1 MGGTAF
7 ALFQWEDQ
15 MRSTFTSMALA
26 AVLGASVS
34 SLALAQDSV
43 EVLHWWTAGGE
54 AAAVGVL
61 KEDLQKQGVAWQDM
75 PVAGGGGEAANTA
88 LKARVTA
95 GNPPTAAQLLG
106 MAVNEWSAEGLL
118 GDLSDVAAKEGWD
131 AVVPEAIKAFA
142 VHDGKW
148 EAVPVNIHRPNW
160 LWINA
165 KVFADNGLTPPQTW
179 EEFNTTADKLKEKG
193 IIPLAHGGQPWQD
206 TTIFDDVV
214 IGIGGPDFYKKAI
227 IDLDEAA
234 LKSDTMTKVFD
245 QMRKIRGYV
254 DPNFSGRDWNLATAM
269 VLKGEAAMQLM
280 GDWAKGEI
288 VKANLKPGVD
298 ILCVAAPGTEGS
310 FLFNTDFFAMFP
322 VGDNKVPGQQKLAA
336 SVMSP
341 GFQEAFNLVKGSI
354 PARTDVSGD
363 KFDSCAQKSMADLK
377 TAEAAGTMMGSL
389 AHGHAQ
395 PAATQRAIFD
405 VVTQHFNSDMSSAD
419 AVAALSAAVD
429 AAR

>member
-1 MGGTAF
+1 
-7 ALFQWEDQ
+7 
-15 MRSTFTSMALA
+15 MRSTFKTLAITALFS
-26 AVLGASVS
+26 ASVS
-34 SLALAQDSV
+34 SYAIAQESV
-43 EVLHWWTAGGE
+43 EVLHWWTSGGE

-61 KEDLQKQGVAWQDM
+61 KDDLQRQGVGWQDM

-88 LKARVTA
+88 LKARVTS

-118 GDLSDVAAKEGWD
+118 GDLTEVATKEGWEK
-131 AVVPEAIKAFA
+131 VVPDAIKNFA

-148 EAVPVNIHRPNW
+148 QAVPVNIHRPNW

-165 KVFADNGLTPPQTW
+165 KVFKDNGLEPPKTW
-179 EEFNTTADKLKEKG
+179 EEFNTVADALKAKG
-193 IIPLAHGGQPWQD
+193 IVPLAHGGQPWQD
-206 TTIFDDVV
+206 TTVFDDVV
-214 IGIGGPDFYKKAI
+214 LGIGGPDFYKKAI
-227 IDLDEAA
+227 LELDAEA
-234 LKSDTMTKVFD
+234 LGSDTMVQVFD

-288 VKANLKPGVD
+288 IKANLTPGVD
-298 ILCVAAPGTEGS
+298 ILCVTAPGTEGA

-322 VGDNKVPGQQKLAA
+322 VGDDKVGAQYKLAA

-341 GFQEAFNLVKGSI
+341 AFQEAFNLVKGSI

-363 KFDSCAQKSMADLK
+363 KFDACAQKSMADLK
-377 TAEAAGTMMGSL
+377 AAVSSGTLLGSL
-389 AHGHAQ
+389 AHGHAE
-395 PAATQRAIFD
+395 PAGIQRAMFD
-405 VVTQHFNSDMSSAD
+405 VVTQHFNSDMSSKD
-419 AVAALSAAVD
+419 AVAALVSAID
-429 AAR
+429 AAK

>member
-1 MGGTAF
+1 
-7 ALFQWEDQ
+7 
-15 MRSTFTSMALA
+15 MRSTFKTLAITALFS
-26 AVLGASVS
+26 ASVS
-34 SLALAQDSV
+34 SYAIAQESV
-43 EVLHWWTAGGE
+43 EVLHWWTSGGE

-61 KEDLQKQGVAWQDM
+61 KDDLQKQGVGWQDM

-88 LKARVTA
+88 LKARVTS

-118 GDLSDVAAKEGWD
+118 GDLTEVATKEGWEK
-131 AVVPEAIKAFA
+131 VVPDGIKNFA

-148 EAVPVNIHRPNW
+148 QAVPVNIHRPNW

-165 KVFADNGLTPPQTW
+165 KVFKDNGLEPPKTW
-179 EEFNTTADKLKEKG
+179 EEFNTVADALKAKG
-193 IIPLAHGGQPWQD
+193 IVPLAHGGQPWQD
-206 TTIFDDVV
+206 TTVFDDVV
-214 IGIGGPDFYKKAI
+214 LGIGGPDFYKKAI
-227 IDLDEAA
+227 LELDAEA
-234 LKSDTMTKVFD
+234 LGSDTMVQVFD

-288 VKANLKPGVD
+288 VKANLTPGVD
-298 ILCVAAPGTEGS
+298 ILCVTAPGTEGA

-322 VGDNKVPGQQKLAA
+322 VGDDKVGAQYKLAA

-341 GFQEAFNLVKGSI
+341 AFQEAFNLVKGSI

-363 KFDSCAQKSMADLK
+363 KFDTCAQKSMADLK
-377 TAEAAGTMMGSL
+377 AAVSSGTLLGSL
-389 AHGHAQ
+389 AHGHAE
-395 PAATQRAIFD
+395 PAGIQRAMFD
-405 VVTQHFNSDMSSAD
+405 VVTQHFNSDMSSKD
-419 AVAALSAAVD
+419 AVAALVSAID
-429 AAR
+429 AAK

>member
-1 MGGTAF
+1 MHFRVRTI
-7 ALFQWEDQ
+7 
-15 MRSTFTSMALA
+15 ALA
-26 AVLGASVS
+26 AFFSSSVVAS
-34 SLALAQDSV
+34 AFAEESV
-43 EVLHWWTAGGE
+43 EVLHWWTSGGE

-61 KEDLQKQGVAWQDM
+61 KDDLQKQGVTWKDM
-75 PVAGGGGEAANTA
+75 PVAGGGGEAAATA
-88 LKARVTA
+88 LKARVTS

-106 MAVNEWSAEGLL
+106 MAVNEWSEEGLL

-131 AVVPEAIKAFA
+131 KVVPDAIKAFA

-165 KVFADNGLTPPQTW
+165 KVFADNGLTPPKTW
-179 EEFNTTADKLKEKG
+179 DEFNAVADKLKAKG

-214 IGIGGPDFYKKAI
+214 LGIGGPDFYKKAI
-227 IDLDEAA
+227 LQLDEKA
-234 LKSDTMTKVFD
+234 LTSETMLKVFD

-269 VLKGEAAMQLM
+269 VLKGEAGMQLM

-298 ILCVAAPGTEGS
+298 ILCVTAPGTDGS

-322 VGDNKVPGQQKLAA
+322 VGEGKVAAQRKLAS

-341 GFQEAFNLVKGSI
+341 SFQEAFNKVKGSI
-354 PARTDVSGD
+354 PARTDVSVAS
-363 KFDSCAQKSMADLK
+363 FDACAQKSMADLK
-377 TAEAAGTMMGSL
+377 TAEASGTMMGSL
-389 AHGHAQ
+389 AHGHAE
-395 PAATQRAIFD
+395 PAAIQRAIFD

-419 AVAALSAAVD
+419 AVAALVKAID

>member
-1 MGGTAF
+1 MGGM
-7 ALFQWEDQ
+7 ALGPSHWEGE

-26 AVLGASVS
+26 AVFSASVS
-34 SLALAQDSV
+34 GYALAQDSV
-43 EVLHWWTAGGE
+43 EVLHWWTSGGE

-61 KEDLQKQGVAWQDM
+61 KDDLQKQGVAWQDM

-88 LKARVTA
+88 LKARVTS

-106 MAVNEWSAEGLL
+106 MAVNEWSQEGLL
-118 GDLSDVAAKEGWD
+118 GDLSEVAAKEGWD
-131 AVVPEAIKAFA
+131 KVVPDAIKAFA

-165 KVFADNGLTPPQTW
+165 KVFADNGLTPPKTW
-179 EEFNTTADKLKEKG
+179 DEFNAVADKLREKG
-193 IIPLAHGGQPWQD
+193 IVPLAHGGQPWQD
-206 TTIFDDVV
+206 TTVFDDVV
-214 IGIGGPDFYKKAI
+214 LGIGGPDFYKKAI
-227 IDLDEAA
+227 LELDETA
-234 LKSDTMTKVFD
+234 LKSDTMVKVFD

-269 VLKGEAAMQLM
+269 VLKGEAGMQLM

-298 ILCVAAPGTEGS
+298 ILCVAAPGTEGA

-322 VGDNKVPGQQKLAA
+322 VGEDKVAGQHKLAA

-341 GFQEAFNLVKGSI
+341 AFQEAFNLVKGSI

-363 KFDSCAQKSMADLK
+363 KFDACAQKSMADLK
-377 TAEAAGTMMGSL
+377 AAQAAGTMMGSL
-389 AHGHAQ
+389 AHGHAE
-395 PAATQRAIFD
+395 PAGIQRAMFD

-419 AVAALSAAVD
+419 AVAALVTAID

>member
-1 MGGTAF
+1 MKSNFKSLAIAA
-7 ALFQWEDQ
+7 AL
-15 MRSTFTSMALA
+15 S
-26 AVLGASVS
+26 ASVS
-34 SLALAQDSV
+34 GFALAQDSV
-43 EVLHWWTAGGE
+43 EVLHWWTSGGE

-61 KEDLQKQGVAWQDM
+61 KDDLQKQGVGWQDM

-88 LKARVTA
+88 LKARVTS

-106 MAVNEWSAEGLL
+106 MAVNEWSEEGLL
-118 GDLSDVAAKEGWD
+118 GDLTSVADQEGWGK
-131 AVVPEAIKAFA
+131 VVPDAIKNFA

-148 EAVPVNIHRPNW
+148 QAVPVNIHRPNW

-165 KVFADNGLTPPQTW
+165 KVFKDSGLEPPKTW
-179 EEFNTTADKLKEKG
+179 DDFNAVADKLKEKG
-193 IIPLAHGGQPWQD
+193 IVPLAHGGQPWQD
-206 TTIFDDVV
+206 TTVFDDVV
-214 IGIGGPDFYKKAI
+214 LGIGGPEFYKKAI
-227 IDLDEAA
+227 LELDDAA
-234 LKSDTMTKVFD
+234 LDSDTMVKVFD

-288 VKANLKPGVD
+288 VKANLTPGVD
-298 ILCVAAPGTEGS
+298 ILCVTAPGTEGS

-322 VGDNKVPGQQKLAA
+322 VGDSKLAAQHKLAA

-341 GFQEAFNLVKGSI
+341 SFQEAFNLVKGSI

-363 KFDSCAQKSMADLK
+363 KFDACAKKSMGDLK
-377 TAEAAGTMMGSL
+377 SAVSSGTLLGSL
-389 AHGHAQ
+389 AHGHAE
-395 PAATQRAIFD
+395 PAGIQRAMFD
-405 VVTQHFNSDMSSAD
+405 VVTQHFNSDMSSKD
-419 AVAALSAAVD
+419 AAAALVTAIN